1 MSCCRPFVR
10 RPSGGAAA
18 EHRSKHA
25 MTPQN
30 TAKSTTEADLAAR
43 ITRKLHL
50 ASLKHLKELECTS
63 HGQASFPILKSSHN
77 FLRCGHTIVE
87 VEVEGSLLFLHNL
100 TVRQSH
106 WPSIVQETCWAGG
119 RLCDLCCFGITILWS
134 PVGPR

>member
-1 MSCCRPFVR
+1 
-10 RPSGGAAA
+10 
-18 EHRSKHA
+18 

-63 HGQASFPILKSSHN
+63 DGQASFPILKSSHN
-77 FLRCGHTIVE
+77 FLRCGHTI